1 MRDVV
6 VVEAVRSPVGRRKG
20 GLSGMHAADLL
31 GEVQRAVVERSGID
45 PAEVGQVVGGCVGQV
60 GMQAANVTRTAWLQ
74 AGLPLEAAATTVNTQ
89 CGSSQQATNM
99 ATALVAAGVVDVAV
113 ACGVE
118 VMSAVPMGSTRPE
131 GPVRRQADQPQL
143 LGALREHVA
152 VRGRRAHRREVR
164 RHPRRARRVRQAV
177 AGPRRG
183 RVGRGPL
190 RHADRA
196 RSRRRRSTTTASPN
210 GTQTITRDEGL
221 RDTTLEALANLKPV
235 LDRDPAFHTAGTASQ
250 ISDGAGALLLMTA
263 EKADAL
269 GLEPKARIVDTCIV
283 GSDPVLMLT
292 GPIPATEHLLERNKL
307 TIDDIDLVEINEA
320 FASVVLGWQRATGAD
335 MAKVNPNGG
344 AIALGHPLGG
354 TGTILLTKAV
364 HELERSGQ
372 PSRAGHD
379 VLRRRPRHRHHPRT
393 HLTPPSA
400 NISKL
405 TVTGVREL

>member
-6 VVEAVRSPVGRRKG
+6 VVEAVRTPGRAAQRRALG
-20 GLSGMHAADLL
+20 HALRRPA
-31 GEVQRAVVERSGID
+31 RPRCSARVVERSGID
-45 PAEVGQVVGGCVGQV
+45 PTEVGQVVGGCVGQV

-118 VMSAVPMGSTRPE
+118 VMSAVPMGSTVPKDPFV
-131 GPVRRQADQPQL
+131 GQADQQAL

-152 VRGRRAHRREVR
+152 VRGRRAHRRDVR

-196 RSRRRRSTTTASPN
+196 RSRRRRATRTARRTARTRS
-210 GTQTITRDEGL
+210 TRDEGL

-269 GLEPKARIVDTCIV
+269 GLDAEGTHRRHVHP
-283 GSDPVLMLT
+283 G
-292 GPIPATEHLLERNKL
+292 
-307 TIDDIDLVEINEA
+307 
-320 FASVVLGWQRATGAD
+320 QRPGAHAHRPD
-335 MAKVNPNGG
+335 
-344 AIALGHPLGG
+344 
-354 TGTILLTKAV
+354 
-364 HELERSGQ
+364 
-372 PSRAGHD
+372 
-379 VLRRRPRHRHHPRT
+379 PRHRAPARAQQAHHRRHRPGGDQR
-393 HLTPPSA
+393 
-400 NISKL
+400 
-405 TVTGVREL
+405 GVRVGRARLAARHRRRHGRGSTPTAAPSRSVTRSAAPAPSCSPRPSTSSSAPGSTARSSRCAAVAASAPAPSSNASDCSIRGSRVDSRP